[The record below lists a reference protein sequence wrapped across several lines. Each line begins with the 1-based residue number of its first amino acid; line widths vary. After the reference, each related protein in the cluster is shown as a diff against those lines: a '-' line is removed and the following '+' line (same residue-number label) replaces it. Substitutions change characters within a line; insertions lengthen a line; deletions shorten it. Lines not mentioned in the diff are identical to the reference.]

1 MDESSYVLEGVTP
14 TSIRLLKIF
23 IASAIIDNNGSLDI
37 SRRSL
42 AELSELCA
50 KHKGFDLLATP
61 TDDSNINLTLE
72 WYA

>member
-1 MDESSYVLEGVTP
+1 MHGDSYELYGGSP
-14 TSIRLLKIF
+14 TTVKLLRVF
-23 IASAIIDNNGSLDI
+23 LASAIIDNNGSLDI